1 MLLTAYPHNTV
12 GSYPFACIN
21 VNIKFFLKSRYIG
34 YVLGCLLFLLPTK
47 SFCAEQA
54 KETLKTKEINL
65 PNILIKEKRTLDT
78 RINRTQSTTTITAKD
93 LERTQAANIFDAI
106 KDVPGVAIQGG
117 PRPSGMSFNIR
128 GYTDNEDVAV
138 KVDGVSKGFE
148 KYRMGGTFIEPE
160 LLKSIEVQRGPQI
173 SSGSGSLGG
182 TILASTKNA
191 ADLLAPGQQYGMRAK
206 FGYANNN
213 DEYSRSYMVYAR
225 PHELIDVLYNYAN
238 RQSGNITLADDTKL
252 ESSAIESISQLLK
265 VSIFPNDDSELT
277 TSIVS
282 FKDSGLQPYDVTG
295 GQPGTFGN
303 VIRSIEDLTWSETLS
318 YKPVSPWI
326 DFKATVGRGHTQL
339 DDLIKEGAS
348 SINPKGS
355 NNGNLYDHYR
365 YQSSIVDMA
374 NTATLINQQDFKVKL
389 LTGYQYNQNK
399 REVTRVLDN
408 LVKSN
413 ALYPNGFNASAPPGN
428 KISHAVYVQPS
439 VVWGGLSIIPGV
451 RYDQYKIE
459 AEGGTL
465 QQLQKF
471 NEPSEIEINKTSY
484 SLGLAY
490 DLMPNQLT
498 LFTNYGQGFRPPLVD
513 EYFTQGA
520 FSRCLS
526 VFMPHGPKSQICG
539 DLYQVQTS
547 ESTEMGASY
556 QNPRLFGTGAQLTSK
571 LTYFHIHTSNLL
583 SSLGETTEG
592 EIVQR
597 GLEKRNGIELETT
610 LAYKRLYGRLGYS
623 HIFGD
628 IAQDARIKS
637 LRFNAFENIPLYTAP
652 GDALSVTLGA
662 QVTSQL
668 EANVSYRKVSERVV
682 VLSGGNGTP
691 LVFGTQAGYEL
702 FNAGAHWTY
711 NRHFGL
717 RLIGENLA
725 NKQYSLDGAFGGG
738 VGTSAA
744 GRNVRLIAEFTY

>member
-1 MLLTAYPHNTV
+1 MLLAANPHKTV
-12 GSYPFACIN
+12 GSYPFSCTQLT
-21 VNIKFFLKSRYIG
+21 IKPPFNTFFIRCVMGSILLLSPIKSLY
-34 YVLGCLLFLLPTK
+34 
-47 SFCAEQA
+47 AEPA
-54 KETLKTKEINL
+54 KAALITKEVNL
-65 PNILIKEKRTLDT
+65 PEIVVKEKRIQDT
-78 RINRTQSTTTITAKD
+78 RINRTQSSTTITAKD
-93 LERTQAANIFDAI
+93 LERTQAATIFDAI

-182 TILASTKNA
+182 TIIASTKNA
-191 ADLLAPGQQYGMRAK
+191 ADLLAPGQQYGARAK

-225 PHELIDVLYNYAN
+225 PHALIDILYNYSN

-252 ESSAIESISQLLK
+252 ESSAIESVSQLLK
-265 VSIFPNDDSELT
+265 VSIFPMDDIELT

-303 VIRSIEDLTWSETLS
+303 VVRSIDDLTWSETLN
-318 YKPVSPWI
+318 YKPENPWI
-326 DFKATVGRGHTQL
+326 DVKATYGRGHTQL

-365 YQSSIVDMA
+365 YQSSIVDIA
-374 NTATLINQQDFKVKL
+374 NTATLINKKEFQVKL
-389 LTGYQYNQNK
+389 LAGYQFNENK

-408 LVKSN
+408 TIKSN
-413 ALYPNGFNASAPPGN
+413 VLYPNGFNASAPPGN
-428 KISHAVYVQPS
+428 KTSQAVYVQPNIAL
-439 VVWGGLSIIPGV
+439 GALSIIPGV

-484 SLGLAY
+484 SLGLTY
-490 DLMPNQLT
+490 DLMPKQLT

-539 DLYQVQTS
+539 DLYKVQTS

-556 QNPRLFGTGAQLTSK
+556 QNSRLFDTNAQLTSK

-610 LAYKRLYGRLGYS
+610 LGYKVLYARLGYS

-637 LRFNAFENIPLYTAP
+637 LRFNAFEDIPLYTAP
-652 GDALSVTLGA
+652 GDALSLTLGA
-662 QVTSQL
+662 QITHQL
-668 EANVSYRKVSERVV
+668 EANISYRKVSERVV

-691 LVFGTQAGYEL
+691 LVFGTQDGYEL
-702 FNAGAHWTY
+702 FNAGAHWAY
-711 NRHFGL
+711 NRNFGL

-738 VGTSAA
+738 IGTSAP